1 MPGEPPQPIIMQGP
15 PQEPMMAGEP
25 TQEKSVGREVPHNCL
40 ARGPYGGQYKCCV
53 IIDYYSERFEC
64 YSLNVPYNFF
74 ERIGNGDFFRDPM
87 PGQPSHPIILQS
99 QQQMMDSESAS
110 SRLLFWNPDSLIF
123 DLFNIICK
131 IFVEFVMK
139 LQ

>member
-1 MPGEPPQPIIMQGP
+1 MDSKVIVLVLLLIDTCLRTTYVQPQFSRNKPNL
-15 PQEPMMAGEP
+15 
-25 TQEKSVGREVPHNCL
+25 VPHNCL

-123 DLFNIICK
+123 DLFNIIYTSTSP
-131 IFVEFVMK
+131 
-139 LQ
+139 

>member
-1 MPGEPPQPIIMQGP
+1 MDSKVIVLVLLLIDTCLRTTYVQPQFSRNKPNLGDTTDAPFQAEKCRTTVWLGD
-15 PQEPMMAGEP
+15 P
-25 TQEKSVGREVPHNCL
+25 TEDSTS
-40 ARGPYGGQYKCCV
+40 AA
-53 IIDYYSERFEC
+53 
-64 YSLNVPYNFF
+64 LNVPYNFF

-123 DLFNIICK
+123 DLFNIIYTSTSP
-131 IFVEFVMK
+131 
-139 LQ
+139 